1 MSENCLSLSI
11 TLFSLPAWNVTQDAW
26 SSSSLF
32 VTMKTEAACEE
43 CQSRNMEGS
52 EPVIIS
58 WGCHSPVWESQ
69 VPDLL
74 LHEKKNMKGE
84 QKASLV

>member
-32 VTMKTEAACEE
+32 VTIKTEAARE
-43 CQSRNMEGS
+43 SRNMEGS

-58 WGCHSPVWESQ
+58 WGCHTPVRESQ

-74 LHEKKNMKGE
+74 LHEKINMKGE
-84 QKASLV
+84 QKSSLV